1 MSSSKFSS
9 LHCADLR
16 IRKVGRN
23 VIKYI
28 FSHKNIFSAE
38 SSTAS
43 SRLLPTDQLLTNENS
58 AALTGAAL
66 GLGIGVAGS
75 LLVGKILEDAA
86 RCRPPAITRLLPLP
100 DLRHLNTLVNPECE
114 QRAQVQDTY
123 RLTDYPT
130 SYPSPG
136 YDVVP
141 LSRYSIITLP

>member
-9 LHCADLR
+9 LHSADLR
-16 IRKVGRN
+16 IRRVGGN
-23 VIKYI
+23 VII
-28 FSHKNIFSAE
+28 FFFHNNIFSAE
-38 SSTAS
+38 SSSTAS